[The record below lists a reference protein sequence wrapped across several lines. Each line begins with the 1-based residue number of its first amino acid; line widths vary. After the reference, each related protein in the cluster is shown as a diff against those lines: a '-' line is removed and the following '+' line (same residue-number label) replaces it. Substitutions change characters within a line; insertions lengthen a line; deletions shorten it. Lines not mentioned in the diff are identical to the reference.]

1 MADVLTDSERQH
13 ADALRY
19 RYLIR
24 FEEDTLKQRPMWI
37 RVIVEFLGTF
47 VLVTVAAGSGVVNHY
62 AGGGPI
68 SRTAA
73 VIAPGA
79 AVMAMIYA
87 WGPLSGLH
95 INPAVTVA
103 FAGRGVF
110 PAAWVVPY
118 WAAQLGGS
126 IAAALFL
133 QAMFGDVSAGGNYPI
148 AKPGGDWRSL
158 VMEIVLT
165 AILVS
170 IILHTATGHR
180 SIGHNAAIAVGSTV
194 ALLGLFASPI
204 SGASMNPARTLGP
217 DIVGADYAGWWVY
230 VAGPLIGAAIAVM
243 VIALMRGLPDR
254 QEQEAAEG
262 GALPLWNGPAR
273 RERPRARGDETV
285 PSDSAAAAQQHCHGR
300 RSGPDEAPA

>member
-1 MADVLTDSERQH
+1 MSQVTGDRGTEHTDAVGR
-13 ADALRY
+13 

-24 FEEDTLKQRPMWI
+24 FEEDTLRSRPLWI
-37 RVIVEFLGTF
+37 RVIIEFLGTF
-47 VLVTVAAGSGVVNHY
+47 VLVTVAAGSGVISHY

-95 INPAVTVA
+95 INPAVTFAFTGRRVFPVA
-103 FAGRGVF
+103 WVAPYLAAQFAGAIG
-110 PAAWVVPY
+110 
-118 WAAQLGGS
+118 
-126 IAAALFL
+126 AALFL
-133 QAMFGDVSAGGNYPI
+133 QAMFGNVSAGGNYPI
-148 AKPGGDWRSL
+148 AKPGGDWRSF

-170 IILHTATGHR
+170 IILNTATGHR

-204 SGASMNPARTLGP
+204 SGASMNPARSLGP
-217 DIVGADYAGWWVY
+217 DIAGNDYTGWWVY
-230 VAGPLIGAAIAVM
+230 LAAPVIGAAIAVM
-243 VIALMRGLPDR
+243 ITGAVRGLPSRDER
-254 QEQEAAEG
+254 AAAEG
-262 GALPLWNGPAR
+262 GELP
-273 RERPRARGDETV
+273 
-285 PSDSAAAAQQHCHGR
+285 Q
-300 RSGPDEAPA
+300 

>member
-1 MADVLTDSERQH
+1 VTERSTAVPASNGASDQQ
-13 ADALRY
+13 ATAELIGS

-24 FEEDTLKQRPMWI
+24 FQEDTLRHRPLWI
-37 RVIVEFLGTF
+37 RLIIEYVGTF
-47 VLVTVAAGSGVVNHY
+47 ILVTVAAGSGVINHY

-79 AVMAMIYA
+79 VVMAMIYA
-87 WGPLSGLH
+87 FGPLSGLH
-95 INPAVTVA
+95 INPAVTLA

-110 PAAWVVPY
+110 KVAWVVPY
-118 WAAQLGGS
+118 LIVQLAGAVSAAF
-126 IAAALFL
+126 FL
-133 QAMFGDVSAGGNYPI
+133 QAMYGHVSAGGNYPI

-170 IILHTATGHR
+170 VILNTATGYR
-180 SIGHNAAIAVGSTV
+180 SIGHNAALAVGATV

-217 DIVGADYAGWWVY
+217 DIVSFNFNGWWVY
-230 VAGPLIGAAIAVM
+230 VVGPVAGATIAVM
-243 VIALMRGLPDR
+243 LIGLVRGLPGKKER
-254 QEQEAAEG
+254 EAAEG
-262 GALPLWNGPAR
+262 DALPI
-273 RERPRARGDETV
+273 ER
-285 PSDSAAAAQQHCHGR
+285 
-300 RSGPDEAPA
+300 